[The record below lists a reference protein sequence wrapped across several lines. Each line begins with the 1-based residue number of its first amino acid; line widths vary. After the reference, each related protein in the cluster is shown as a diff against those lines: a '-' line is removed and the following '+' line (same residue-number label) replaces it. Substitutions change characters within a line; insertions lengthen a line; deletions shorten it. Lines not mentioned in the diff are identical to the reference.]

1 MIKNIVFDFG
11 GVIADINRDRA
22 VEAFVQIGL
31 KDADAR
37 LDKYHQTG
45 IFQELEEGKI
55 TDEAFR
61 MELEKL
67 CGRSLTWKETQ
78 QAWLGFMIGVDTRKL
93 QYLEQ
98 LRVEGYNLYI
108 LSNTNPYVM
117 GWACSKDFT
126 PLGRPLSYY
135 FKKLYLSYRVGYTKP
150 DKEIFEYMISDS
162 GILPQETVFVDDGKS
177 NIDIAQSLGFHT
189 VQPQNATDW
198 RSLLSQ
204 TLQRL

>member
-11 GVIADINRDRA
+11 GVIADIDRDSA
-22 VEAFVQIGL
+22 VKAFMRIGL
-31 KDADAR
+31 NDADKR

-55 TDEAFR
+55 TDEEFR

-67 CGRSLTWKETQ
+67 CGRPLTWEETQ
-78 QAWLGFMIGVDTRKL
+78 QAWLGFMIGIDIRKL
-93 QYLEQ
+93 RYLEQ
-98 LRVEGYNLYI
+98 LKSEGYNLYV

-117 GWACSKDFT
+117 GWACSEDFT
-126 PLGRPLSYY
+126 PLRQPLSHY
-135 FKKLYLSYRVGYTKP
+135 FKKLYLSYQIGYTKP

-162 GILPQETVFVDDGKS
+162 GLLPQETVFVDDGKS
-177 NIDIAQSLGFHT
+177 NIDIAQSLGFYT

-198 RSLLSQ
+198 RNLLSQ
-204 TLQRL
+204 TLQQL